1 MFPRMRCATV
11 ADRRRFRKTPPRPRV
26 SVVNLRSPAFAILF
40 AVSLIAA
47 AGNMALQSVLPA
59 IGREF
64 GLMDT
69 LVSAAFA
76 ISALLW
82 TLASP
87 FWARLSDTLGRKR
100 VIQVGLGGFVV
111 SIAGFGLAATSGLEH
126 WLGPAVAFALM
137 TMARTIYGLFGS
149 AAPIASQA
157 YVADRTSPE
166 QRTQAMSLLA
176 SAQGLGTVI
185 GPALAPFFVLPL
197 VGLAGPMYAF
207 ALFGAAVLFVVWR
220 RLPSGEAVRIPSPS
234 GHREA
239 AKGLWKDPRVRD
251 YLLYGLL
258 VTGAQAV
265 NISVLGFHI
274 IDELA
279 VTGTGARDAQPFIG
293 IAMLSGAAATLM
305 VQWGLI
311 PLLKMQPRDLMR
323 WGAGL
328 ALAGNL
334 MSIASPGYY
343 GVVIGYAVV
352 SMGVGFARPGFTAGS
367 SLSVG
372 PAEQGAVAGLMMSLA
387 GLSFLAPPVIGVAL
401 YELSEPAPFVA
412 NAVLLAAATALCFL
426 STRLRAGPPD
436 LPDREETPSPETPP
450 ASQPGPEGNR

>member
-1 MFPRMRCATV
+1 M
-11 ADRRRFRKTPPRPRV
+11 
-26 SVVNLRSPAFAILF
+26 NLRSPAFGILF

-76 ISALLW
+76 ISALMW
-82 TLASP
+82 TLTSP
-87 FWARLSDTLGRKR
+87 FWARLSDTLGRKK
-100 VIQVGLGGFVV
+100 VIQIGLSGFVI
-111 SIAGFGLAATSGLEH
+111 SMAGFGLAATSGLEH
-126 WLGPAVAFALM
+126 WLGPVFAFVLMAVA
-137 TMARTIYGLFGS
+137 RTVYGVFGS

-207 ALFGAAVLFVVWR
+207 ALCGAVVLFVVWR
-220 RLPSGEAVRIPSPS
+220 KLPSGEVVRVPSPS
-234 GHREA
+234 GQRRDA
-239 AKGLWKDPRVRD
+239 ASKGLWKDPRVRD

-279 VTGTGARDAQPFIG
+279 VTGTAARDAQPFIG
-293 IAMLSGAAATLM
+293 IAMLAGAAATLM
-305 VQWGLI
+305 AQWGLI
-311 PLLKMQPRDLMR
+311 PLLKLEPRDLMR

-328 ALAGNL
+328 ALAGNVL
-334 MSIASPGYY
+334 SIAAPGYY
-343 GVVIGYAVV
+343 GVVVGYAVV

-367 SLSVG
+367 SLAVG
-372 PAEQGAVAGLMMSLA
+372 PSEQGAVAGLMMSLA
-387 GLSFLAPPVIGVAL
+387 GLSFLGPPVIGVAL
-401 YELSEPAPFVA
+401 YGLAESGPFIA
-412 NAVLLAAATALCFL
+412 NALLLAAAVFLCF
-426 STRLRAGPPD
+426 SSDRLKTGPAD
-436 LPDREETPSPETPP
+436 LLDRDETPSPETPP

>member
-1 MFPRMRCATV
+1 M
-11 ADRRRFRKTPPRPRV
+11 
-26 SVVNLRSPAFAILF
+26 NLRSPAFGILF
-40 AVSLIAA
+40 SVSLIAA
-47 AGNMALQSVLPA
+47 GGNMALQSVLPA

-76 ISALLW
+76 ISALMW
-82 TLASP
+82 TLTSP
-87 FWARLSDTLGRKR
+87 FWARLSDDMGRKK
-100 VIQVGLGGFVV
+100 VILIGLAGFVV
-111 SIAGFGLAATSGLEH
+111 SMAGFGLAATSGLEH
-126 WLGPAVAFALM
+126 WLGAAFAFTLMAVA
-137 TMARTIYGLFGS
+137 RTVYGVFGS

-185 GPALAPFFVLPL
+185 GPALAPFFVLPF

-207 ALFGAAVLFVVWR
+207 ALFGAVVLFVVWR
-220 RLPSGEAVRIPSPS
+220 KLPSGDVVRVPSAS
-234 GHREA
+234 GHRA
-239 AKGLWKDPRVRD
+239 PAPGLWKDPRVRD

-279 VTGTGARDAQPFIG
+279 ATGTASRDAQPFIG
-293 IAMLSGAAATLM
+293 IAMLAGAAATLM

-334 MSIASPGYY
+334 LSIASPGYY

-367 SLSVG
+367 SLSVE
-372 PAEQGAVAGLMMSLA
+372 ASEQGQVAGLMMSLA
-387 GLSFLAPPVIGVAL
+387 GLSFLGPPVIGVAL
-401 YELSEPAPFVA
+401 YELSEPAPFIA
-412 NAVLLAAATALCFL
+412 NAVLLGVATFLCFSSYRL
-426 STRLRAGPPD
+426 SAGPPD
-436 LPDREETPSPETPP
+436 LPDRDETPSPETPP

>member
-1 MFPRMRCATV
+1 M
-11 ADRRRFRKTPPRPRV
+11 
-26 SVVNLRSPAFAILF
+26 NLRSPAFAILF
-40 AVSLIAA
+40 SVSLIAA

-64 GLMDT
+64 QLSDT
-69 LVSAAFA
+69 LVAGAFA
-76 ISALLW
+76 ISALMW
-82 TLASP
+82 TVTSP

-100 VIQVGLGGFVV
+100 VILIGLAGFVV
-111 SIAGFGLAATSGLEH
+111 SMGGFGLAATSGLEQ
-126 WLGPAVAFALM
+126 WLGAGLAFTLM
-137 TMARTIYGLFGS
+137 VVARTVYGVFGS

-157 YVADRTSPE
+157 YVADRTSPD

-207 ALFGAAVLFVVWR
+207 ALFGAVVLFVVWH
-220 RLPSGEAVRIPSPS
+220 RLPSGEVTRTPSRS
-234 GHREA
+234 GRKDDA
-239 AKGLWKDPRVRD
+239 GKGLWMDPRVRD

-258 VTGAQAV
+258 ITGAQAV

-279 VTGTGARDAQPFIG
+279 LTGVAARDAQPFIG
-293 IAMLSGAAATLM
+293 IAMLAGAAATLM

-311 PLLKMQPRDLMR
+311 PLLKLQPADLMR

-328 ALAGNL
+328 ALLGNL

-343 GVVIGYAVV
+343 GVVVGYAVV
-352 SMGVGFARPGFTAGS
+352 SMGIGFARPGFTAGS
-367 SLSVG
+367 SLSVS
-372 PAEQGAVAGLMMSLA
+372 AHEQGAIAGLMMSLA
-387 GLSFLAPPVIGVAL
+387 GLSFLGPPVIGVAL

-412 NAVLLAAATALCFL
+412 NALMLTAATALCFL
-426 STRLRAGPPD
+426 SARLRAGPPD
-436 LPDREETPSPETPP
+436 LVDRDETPSSETPP

>member
-1 MFPRMRCATV
+1 M
-11 ADRRRFRKTPPRPRV
+11 
-26 SVVNLRSPAFAILF
+26 NLRSPAFAILF

-64 GLMDT
+64 RLSDT
-69 LVSAAFA
+69 LVAGAFA
-76 ISALLW
+76 ISALMW
-82 TLASP
+82 TVASP

-100 VIQVGLGGFVV
+100 VILIGLSGFVV
-111 SIAGFGLAATSGLEH
+111 STTGFGLAATSGLEQ
-126 WLGPAVAFALM
+126 WLGAGLAFTLM
-137 TMARTIYGLFGS
+137 VVARTVYGVFGS

-157 YVADRTSPE
+157 YVADRTTPE

-207 ALFGAAVLFVVWR
+207 ALFGAGVLFVVWR
-220 RLPSGEAVRIPSPS
+220 RLPSGEVVRIPSRS
-234 GHREA
+234 GRHDDA
-239 AKGLWKDPRVRD
+239 GKGLWKDPRVRD

-258 VTGAQAV
+258 ITGAQAV

-279 VTGTGARDAQPFIG
+279 LTGIAARDAQPFIG
-293 IAMLSGAAATLM
+293 IAMLAGAAATLM

-311 PLLKMQPRDLMR
+311 PLLKMQPAALMR
-323 WGAGL
+323 WGAAL
-328 ALAGNL
+328 ALVGNL

-352 SMGVGFARPGFTAGS
+352 SMGIGFARPGFTAGS

-372 PAEQGAVAGLMMSLA
+372 SHEQGAIAGLMMSLA
-387 GLSFLAPPVIGVAL
+387 GLSFLGPPVIGVAL
-401 YELSEPAPFVA
+401 YELSEPAPFLA
-412 NAVLLAAATALCFL
+412 NALMLAVATAMCFL
-426 STRLRAGPPD
+426 NARLRLGPPD
-436 LPDREETPSPETPP
+436 LPDRDETPSPETPP